1 MRLLGRTLLCV
12 LLAAPWMPAAR
23 ADVVVTIRGVEGV
36 LRRNVEDRLGLRAY
50 ARDGGKDA
58 AQVRRLHRAA
68 GDDIRSA
75 LEAYGYYEP
84 RIKASLAGAGED
96 WQATYDIDPGPPTLL
111 ESVQIEV
118 TGEGAQFPA
127 LREAAGKTGLR
138 VGATLHHDQY
148 EQAKSDLAR
157 AAYQNGFLDAR
168 FAEHLLRVDVPRGRA
183 SVRIVLDTGPRY
195 YFGDVTVAQEGL
207 DPAFIARY
215 VPIRPGDPFE
225 PDKVLQAQFVLSD
238 LGYFSTVDVQ
248 PHREQAGPEHRVPV
262 VIATTPRP
270 RRRYDIGAGYA
281 TDKGAQLTLG
291 AEFRRLNESGHKLK
305 AKALVAQ
312 RSDGVGLDYRI
323 PLGTR
328 AGDNL
333 GFTTAYATEHVDE
346 SYTRHYDFTIALART
361 PGKWQRE
368 VYVKHTYEWFYVP
381 TKGEDSAKLL
391 LPGVSLSRAE
401 LDDPIHAR
409 KGWSLFLDVHGGDEA
424 VVSDVTFLQGHAILR
439 GALPLGPRGRLLGR
453 AEFGANVVK
462 EFQDLPVTQRFY
474 AGGDQSVRGYA
485 YQSLGRRD
493 ATGTNVGGTYL
504 TTYSLEAEN
513 PIWRNWGGAV
523 FFDMGNA
530 DDDPA
535 PRLFRGA
542 GIGARYRAPVGTV
555 NVDLAYPLD
564 AEAHRLRLHLG
575 IRVGL

>member
-1 MRLLGRTLLCV
+1 MRLLGRTVLWA
-12 LLAAPWMPAAR
+12 LLAALWMPAAR
-23 ADVVVTIRGVEGV
+23 AGIDVAVQGVDGA
-36 LRRNVEDRLGLRAY
+36 LRKNVEDRLGLRAY
-50 ARDGGKDA
+50 AEQGGKDP

-68 GDDIRSA
+68 EDDIRSA
-75 LEAYGYYEP
+75 LEAFGYYEP
-84 RIKASLAGAGED
+84 RIKASLTGAGED

-111 ESVQIEV
+111 ESVDLQV
-118 TGEGAQFPA
+118 TGEGQAFPA
-127 LREAAGKTGLR
+127 LLQVIAKTPLHVGGALR
-138 VGATLHHDQY
+138 HDQY
-148 EQAKSDLAR
+148 EQTKSDLAR

-168 FAEHLLRVDVPRGRA
+168 FAEHTLRVDVARSRA
-183 SVRIVLDTGPRY
+183 SVRIVLDSGPRY
-195 YFGDVTVAQEGL
+195 YFGDVRVAQEGL
-207 DPAFIARY
+207 DPSFIARY
-215 VPIRPGDPFE
+215 VPITPGDPFE
-225 PDKVLQAQFVLSD
+225 PDKLLQAQFVLSD

-248 PHREQAGPEHRVPV
+248 PHRELAGADHRVPV

-270 RRRYDIGAGYA
+270 RHRYDIGAGYA

-291 AEFRRLNESGHKLK
+291 SEFRRLNDSGHKLK
-305 AKALVAQ
+305 VNALVAQ

-333 GFTTAYATEHVDE
+333 GFTTAYSLEHVAE
-346 SYTRHYDFTIALART
+346 GYTRHYDFTIDLART

-368 VYVKHTYEWFYVP
+368 IYLKHTYEQFYVP
-381 TKGEDSAKLL
+381 TTGTDSAKLL
-391 LPGVSLSRAE
+391 MPGVSLQRAE

-453 AEFGANVVK
+453 AEFGASAVK
-462 EFQDLPVTQRFY
+462 EFQALPLTQRFY

-485 YQSLGRRD
+485 YQSLGRHD
-493 ATGTNVGGTYL
+493 ATGTNVGGAYL

-513 PIWRNWGGAV
+513 PIWGNWGGAV

-535 PRLFRGA
+535 PRLFRGT

-555 NVDLAYPLD
+555 NIDLAYPLD
-564 AEAHRLRLHLG
+564 GEAHRLRLHLG